1 LIQKAKNGKLQYE
14 VFSEE
19 QKPEDVLKLLGYK

>member
-19 QKPEDVLKLLGYK
+19 QKPEDVLKLLGY